1 MDPAENSSVVPLLLV
16 GSLLCGL
23 QVVSSSASSQ
33 PSMLLTTATVHPG
46 ASGGAVLEPDGS
58 LIGLVTSNARHS
70 KSGSTIPNLNFVIA
84 AKVLAPIW
92 HLATAGGPLSVA
104 DLQMLDV
111 QDPALTQLWAL
122 ASPEPSVPDPFH
134 AHGRKEP
141 AGLARLTHLLQG
153 SRLDAAQM
161 HNLQQDLSNK
171 SRTHMHSKL

>member
-1 MDPAENSSVVPLLLV
+1 
-16 GSLLCGL
+16 
-23 QVVSSSASSQ
+23 
-33 PSMLLTTATVHPG
+33 MLLTTATVHPG

-92 HLATAGGPLSVA
+92 QLATAGAPLSVA

-122 ASPEPSVPDPFH
+122 DSPEPSMPDP
-134 AHGRKEP
+134 EP
-141 AGLARLTHLLQG
+141 AGLARLTQLLQS
-153 SRLDAAQM
+153 SRLDATQM
-161 HNLQQDLSNK
+161 HNLQQHPPNN
-171 SRTHMHSKL
+171 SRIHMHSKL